1 MLNVEDVIEALAQYE
16 EVIGAEGMAA
26 LKLAIMEKDVAMD
39 TTEIDN
45 LKAELEAER
54 TGRAE
59 DKTAY
64 DAKIKDFNDRFDRF
78 IHGKAPEEVKEDVVE
93 EILDDDA
100 AVEVDDLYEELYG
113 GNE

>member
-1 MLNVEDVIEALAQYE
+1 MVSVEDVLEIVTPHAD
-16 EVIGAEGMAA
+16 VIGEENMAA

-39 TTEIDN
+39 TAEIDN

-78 IHGKAPEEVKEDVVE
+78 VHGKAPEDVVE
-93 EILDDDA
+93 EIVEDTVDEV
-100 AVEVDDLYEELYG
+100 AVDEDDLYEELYG
-113 GNE
+113 GKE